1 MADETNGAPD
11 VETVQ
16 LAAPEDGAP
25 QTGDTNDTDALL
37 NDGGMKALESERRA
51 RRLAEKELKALRDV
65 EQKRADAEKSEL
77 QKAVERAER
86 AEKLASDAERRAI
99 ASAEGVPAKYL
110 TGATP
115 EEWQA
120 SAAEYKADLAAAI
133 AAAGQPKQVAPRA
146 EGVQGNTGTPVTTS
160 AGQLTG
166 DDVKR
171 MYAAKDY
178 DGINKARTEGRLNNI
193 LGAN

>member
-25 QTGDTNDTDALL
+25 QTGDTNDTDAPL

-86 AEKLASDAERRAI
+86 AEKLASDAERRAFAAAQGI
-99 ASAEGVPAKYL
+99 PADLL

-115 EEWQA
+115 DDWQA
-120 SAAEYKADLAAAI
+120 SADALKAFQQAAAP
-133 AAAGQPKQVAPRA
+133 QRQVAPRA